1 MEDIHLNAVRGI
13 YIAPAIDFNASTGEC
28 TLEGESFLEETSNFY
43 APLLDWIND
52 YIETKKP
59 ITLNIKLTYF
69 NTSTSK
75 WILNILHTLKY
86 YQDKGGK
93 VTINWFYYKDDIDMA
108 EEIDDYIIDSGIHI
122 NKITI

>member
-1 MEDIHLNAVRGI
+1 MNDIHIKGVRGI
-13 YIAPAIDFNASTGEC
+13 YIAPAVDFVAATGEC

-43 APLLDWIND
+43 SPLLDWLND
-52 YIETKKP
+52 FIETKKP
-59 ITLNIKLTYF
+59 IYFNIKLTYF

-86 YQDKGGK
+86 YIDQKGK
-93 VTINWFYYKDDIDMA
+93 VVVNWYYYEDDVDMS
-108 EEIDDYIIDSGIHI
+108 EEIDDYIIDSGVEI